1 MAATPMMQQYED
13 AKASCPDALLLFR
26 MGDFYEMF
34 HDDAEKAHRLLG
46 ITLTS
51 RDKSENPIPM
61 AGFPHHQLDGYLAK
75 LIAAGCR
82 VAVCDQ
88 VEDPKKAKG
97 LVRREVTRL
106 VTPGTLT
113 DEALLDPRSSNFLA
127 AYIPGEPGGLAWID
141 VSTGRFYAASIH
153 GEQLADE
160 LARIRPAEL
169 LLSEA
174 SASSVADLSGAW
186 SPTLRASWTFSH
198 KSALQL
204 LEKQFGTQSLEG
216 FGFGPQDQIAICAAG
231 GILQY
236 LQETQRSELAHI
248 DRLMQHDSRRAL
260 QIDEASRSSLEISRT
275 VRSEKRDGSLL
286 DIIDR
291 TETAMGGRLLG
302 EWLENP
308 LTDCTQIDARLDSVE
323 ELIQSPTTIAAL
335 GEPLAK
341 IYDMERLLARATTGR
356 ASPRDLQFMGRTL
369 AVLPAMKKQL
379 QSLTAARFTALD
391 AQFDL
396 CTELQE
402 KLSAALQDDCP
413 LTNREGGFIR
423 EGFHP
428 PLDELRSLSTGGKQ
442 WIARYQADQIE
453 QSGIPNLKVGYNRV
467 FGYYLEV
474 THAHRDKVPETYIR
488 KQTLKNA
495 ERYITPELKEHE
507 EKVLQADQQ
516 ANELEYTL
524 YLELRDTVAATA
536 ERLRRTAAV
545 LAELDVFCSLA
556 TLARARDYCRP
567 AVNDSREM
575 TLRDGRHP
583 VLDVLS
589 DEGTFVPNDTELH
602 AERQRLLLITG
613 PNMAGK
619 STYIRQVALITIMA
633 QIGSYVPATS
643 AEIGVA
649 DRIYAR
655 VGASDQLARG
665 QSTFMVEMLET
676 ARILNTATDRSLVI
690 LDEIGRGTSTYD
702 GVSLAW
708 AVVEYL
714 HNQVQ
719 CRTLFATHYHEL
731 TELEER
737 LEGVANFNVSV
748 REWENEVVFLHKIAP
763 GAANKSYG
771 IHVASLAGVPK
782 QVQQR
787 AHDIL
792 AHLEQEHH
800 DALQPG
806 ESVPNAGNNFSNNV
820 SNGEASD
827 LQMSLFGD
835 QEHPLIEK
843 IRQVDL
849 ESLTPLESLQRL
861 AEWQQQLEQE
871 SQAKPR

>member
-1 MAATPMMQQYED
+1 MMQQYED

-26 MGDFYEMF
+26 MGDFYELF
-34 HDDAEKAHRLLG
+34 HDDAETAHRLLG

-106 VTPGTLT
+106 VTAGTLT
-113 DEALLDPRSSNFLA
+113 DESLLDPRASNFLA
-127 AYIPGEPGGLAWID
+127 AYVPGEVGGIAWVD
-141 VSTGRFYAASIH
+141 VSTGRFYAASILS
-153 GEQLADE
+153 EQLQDE

-169 LLSEA
+169 LLSEESPEA
-174 SASSVADLSGAW
+174 ALEGEW
-186 SPTLRASWTFSH
+186 SQTPRAAWTFSY

-216 FGFGPQDQIAICAAG
+216 FGFGDQDGAAICAAG
-231 GILQY
+231 GILNY
-236 LQETQRSELAHI
+236 LQETQRTELAHI
-248 DRLMQHDSRRAL
+248 DRISPYDSRAAL

-286 DIIDR
+286 DIMDR
-291 TETAMGGRLLG
+291 TVTAMGGRLLS

-308 LTDCTQIDARLDSVE
+308 LTDCAAINGRLDSVE
-323 ELIQSPTTIAAL
+323 ELIQSPSRITTL
-335 GEPLAK
+335 SESLAK

-356 ASPRDLQFMGRTL
+356 ASPRDLQFMGTTL
-369 AVLPAMKKQL
+369 AALPAIKGQL
-379 QSLTAARFTALD
+379 QSLEADRFCEMD
-391 AQFDL
+391 AEFDL

-402 KLSAALQDDCP
+402 RLTAALQDDCP
-413 LTNREGGFIR
+413 LTSREGGFIR
-423 EGFHP
+423 TGHSEE
-428 PLDELRSLSTGGKQ
+428 LDQLRNLSSGGKQ
-442 WIARYQADQIE
+442 WIARYQAEEIE
-453 QSGIPNLKVGYNRV
+453 RSGITNLKVGYNRV

-507 EKVLQADQQ
+507 EKVLQSDAQ
-516 ANELEYTL
+516 ANELEYEL
-524 YLELRDTVAATA
+524 YLKLRQSVTEMA

-545 LAELDVFCSLA
+545 LAEMDVFCSLA
-556 TLARARDYCRP
+556 SLARARDYCRP
-567 AVNDSREM
+567 VVDDSREM
-575 TLRDGRHP
+575 ILLGGRHP

-602 AERQRLLLITG
+602 VDRQRLLLITG

-643 AEIGVA
+643 AQIGVA
-649 DRIYAR
+649 DRIFAR
-655 VGASDQLARG
+655 VGASDQIARG

-719 CRTLFATHYHEL
+719 SRTLFATHYHEL

-782 QVQQR
+782 AVQQR
-787 AHDIL
+787 AQDIL
-792 AHLEQEHH
+792 KHLEQEHH

-806 ESVPNAGNNFSNNV
+806 EAVPDSSGRESTNGDAG
-820 SNGEASD
+820 D
-827 LQMSLFGD
+827 LAD
-835 QEHPLIEK
+835 
-843 IRQVDL
+843 
-849 ESLTPLESLQRL
+849 ESLRHRGAS
-861 AEWQQQLEQE
+861 AD
-871 SQAKPR
+871 

>member
-1 MAATPMMQQYED
+1 MAATPMMKQYQE
-13 AKASCPDALLLFR
+13 AKSTHPDALLLFR
-26 MGDFYEMF
+26 MGDFYELF
-34 HDDAEKAHRLLG
+34 HEDAEKAHRLLG

-61 AGFPHHQLDGYLAK
+61 AGFPHHQLDGYLTK
-75 LIAAGCR
+75 LIVAGCR

-97 LVRREVTRL
+97 LVKREVTRL

-113 DEALLDPRSSNFLA
+113 DESLLDPRASNFLA
-127 AYIPGEPGGLAWID
+127 AWVSGDPGGLSWID
-141 VSTGRFYAASIH
+141 VSTGRFYAASISQ
-153 GEQLADE
+153 GQLADE
-160 LARIRPAEL
+160 LARIRPAEI
-169 LLSEA
+169 LLSEEL
-174 SASSVADLSGAW
+174 ADAELNGDW
-186 SPTLRASWTFSH
+186 SRTPRAGWTFSYN
-198 KSALQL
+198 SALQL
-204 LEKQFGTQSLEG
+204 LEKQFSTQTVEG
-216 FGFGPQDQIAICAAG
+216 FGFDEENQTAICAAG
-231 GILQY
+231 GILNY
-236 LQETQRSELAHI
+236 LQETQRTELAHI
-248 DRLMQHDSRRAL
+248 NRLTPYDSRRAL

-286 DIIDR
+286 DVMDR
-291 TETAMGGRLLG
+291 TVTAMGGRLLG

-308 LTDCTQIDARLDSVE
+308 LTDCSQIDARLDSVA
-323 ELIQSPTTIAAL
+323 ELLQSPTTITTL
-335 GEPLAK
+335 SEPLAK

-369 AVLPAMKKQL
+369 AALPQIKRELQQL
-379 QSLTAARFTALD
+379 SAARFTQLD
-391 AQFDL
+391 SQFDL

-402 KLSAALQDDCP
+402 KLSAALQEDCP

-442 WIARYQADQIE
+442 WIARYQTE
-453 QSGIPNLKVGYNRV
+453 ETERSGITNLKVGYNRV

-516 ANELEYTL
+516 ANELEYEL
-524 YLELRDTVAATA
+524 YLELRDAVTATA
-536 ERLRRTAAV
+536 ERLRATATV
-545 LAELDVFCSLA
+545 LAQLDVFCSLA
-556 TLARARDYCRP
+556 TLARQRDYCRP
-567 AVNDSREM
+567 EVNDSREM
-575 TLRDGRHP
+575 TLRGGRHP

-589 DEGTFVPNDTELH
+589 EEGTFVPNDTELH
-602 AERQRLLLITG
+602 FERQRLLLITG

-633 QIGSYVPATS
+633 QIGSYVPASS

-702 GVSLAW
+702 GISLAW

-714 HNQVQ
+714 HNEVQ

-782 QVQQR
+782 EVQQR

-800 DALQPG
+800 DALQSG
-806 ESVPNAGNNFSNNV
+806 ESMPNATDGDA
-820 SNGEASD
+820 GD
-827 LQMSLFGD
+827 LQMSLFGAE
-835 QEHPLIEK
+835 EHPLLDK
-843 IRQVDL
+843 IREVDL
-849 ESLTPLESLQRL
+849 ESLTPLETMQRL
-861 AEWQQQLEQE
+861 AEWQELLEQE
-871 SQAKPR
+871 TQAKPR

>member
-1 MAATPMMQQYED
+1 MMQQYED

-26 MGDFYEMF
+26 MGDFYELF

-97 LVRREVTRL
+97 LVKREVTRL

-113 DEALLDPRSSNFLA
+113 DESLLDPRTSNFLA
-127 AYIPGEPGGLAWID
+127 AWVPGEVGGLAWID
-141 VSTGRFYAASIH
+141 VSTGRFYAASV
-153 GEQLADE
+153 GSEQLADE
-160 LARIRPAEL
+160 LARVRPAEL
-169 LLSEA
+169 LLSEDA
-174 SASSVADLSGAW
+174 SEAGIADEW
-186 SPTLRASWTFSH
+186 SITPRAGWTFSP
-198 KSALQL
+198 KSALPL
-204 LEKQFGTQSLEG
+204 LEKQFGTKSLEG
-216 FGFGPQDQIAICAAG
+216 FGFGDQDTAALCAAG
-231 GILQY
+231 GILSY
-236 LQETQRSELAHI
+236 LQETQRTELAHI
-248 DRLMQHDSRRAL
+248 DRLSPYESRSAL

-286 DIIDR
+286 DVMDR
-291 TETAMGGRLLG
+291 TVTAMGGRLLG
-302 EWLENP
+302 EWLANP
-308 LTDCTQIDARLDSVE
+308 LTDRVQIDARLKSVG
-323 ELIQSPTTIAAL
+323 ELLEAPATLASF
-335 GEPLAK
+335 GESLAK

-369 AVLPAMKKQL
+369 ATLPEIKQPL
-379 QSLTAARFTALD
+379 GQLSTARFSELD
-391 AQFDL
+391 AEFDL
-396 CTELQE
+396 CSELKDRLNSALQE
-402 KLSAALQDDCP
+402 DCP
-413 LTNREGGFIR
+413 LTSREGDFIR
-423 EGFHP
+423 EGFHT
-428 PLDELRSLSTGGKQ
+428 PLDELRSLSSGGKQ
-442 WIARYQADQIE
+442 WIARYQAE
-453 QSGIPNLKVGYNRV
+453 EAERSGITNLKVGYNRV

-507 EKVLQADQQ
+507 EKVLQADSQ
-516 ANELEYTL
+516 ANELEYEL
-524 YLELRDTVAATA
+524 YLQLRDAVTQAA

-556 TLARARDYCRP
+556 SLARARDYCRP
-567 AVNDSREM
+567 VVNDLREM
-575 TLRDGRHP
+575 TILGGRHP

-589 DEGTFVPNDTELH
+589 EEGSFVPNDTELH
-602 AERQRLLLITG
+602 FERQRLLLITG

-619 STYIRQVALITIMA
+619 STYIRQVALIAIMA

-643 AEIGVA
+643 AEIGIA

-714 HNQVQ
+714 HNRVQ
-719 CRTLFATHYHEL
+719 CRALFATHYHEL

-737 LEGVANFNVSV
+737 LEGVANLNVSV

-782 QVQQR
+782 EVQQR

-806 ESVPNAGNNFSNNV
+806 ESVPNAVNNFS
-820 SNGEASD
+820 SSEAGD
-827 LQMSLFGD
+827 LQMSLFGAE
-835 QEHPLIEK
+835 EHPLIEK
-843 IRQVDL
+843 IRQLDL
-849 ESLTPLESLQRL
+849 ESLTPLETMQRL
-861 AEWQQQLEQE
+861 GEWQEQLEEE

>member
-13 AKASCPDALLLFR
+13 AKASCPNALLLFR
-26 MGDFYEMF
+26 MGDFYELF
-34 HDDAEKAHRLLG
+34 HDDAETAHRILG

-88 VEDPKKAKG
+88 VEDPKKSKG
-97 LVRREVTRL
+97 LVKREVTRL

-113 DEALLDPRSSNFLA
+113 DESLLDPRASNFLA
-127 AYIPGEPGGLAWID
+127 AYLQGEISGLAWID
-141 VSTGRFYAASIH
+141 VSTGRFYAASIPH
-153 GEQLADE
+153 KQLYDE

-169 LLSEA
+169 LLSED
-174 SASSVADLSGAW
+174 SSELEINGEW
-186 SPTLRASWTFSH
+186 SVTRRAGWTFSF
-198 KSALQL
+198 KSALKS

-216 FGFGPQDQIAICAAG
+216 FGFGDQDKAALCAAG
-231 GILQY
+231 SILSY
-236 LQETQRSELAHI
+236 LQETQRTELAHI
-248 DRLMQHDSRRAL
+248 DQISPYESRSAL

-286 DIIDR
+286 DVMDR
-291 TETAMGGRLLG
+291 TVTAMGGRLLA

-308 LTDCTQIDARLDSVE
+308 LTDCVAIDARLDCVE
-323 ELIQSPTTIAAL
+323 EFVHSPSQINAFK
-335 GEPLAK
+335 ERLAK

-356 ASPRDLQFMGRTL
+356 ASPRDLQFMGTTL
-369 AVLPAMKKQL
+369 AALPAIKENL
-379 QSLTAARFTALD
+379 HSLTADRFGALD
-391 AQFDL
+391 AEFDL
-396 CTELQE
+396 CSDLQ
-402 KLSAALQDDCP
+402 KQLTTALQDDCP
-413 LTNREGGFIR
+413 LTSREGGFIR
-423 EGFHP
+423 EGFHAR
-428 PLDELRSLSTGGKQ
+428 LDELRALSSGGKQ

-453 QSGIPNLKVGYNRV
+453 HSGITNLKVGYNRV

-507 EKVLQADQQ
+507 EKVLQADAQ
-516 ANELEYTL
+516 ANELEYEL
-524 YLELRDTVAATA
+524 YLELREAVTQAA
-536 ERLRRTAAV
+536 ERLRKTASV
-545 LAELDVFCSLA
+545 LAELDVICSLA
-556 TLARARDYCRP
+556 NLARSRDYCRP
-567 AVNDSREM
+567 AVNESREM
-575 TLRDGRHP
+575 TLHGGRHP

-602 AERQRLLLITG
+602 FDRQRLLLITG

-655 VGASDQLARG
+655 VGASDQIARG

-708 AVVEYL
+708 AVVEHL

-782 QVQQR
+782 AVQQR
-787 AHDIL
+787 AQDIL
-792 AHLEQEHH
+792 KHLEQDHH

-806 ESVPNAGNNFSNNV
+806 EAVPDSSGREATNGDAG
-820 SNGEASD
+820 D
-827 LQMSLFGD
+827 LQMSLFGTE
-835 QEHPLIEK
+835 EHPLIEK
-843 IRQVDL
+843 IRQLDL
-849 ESLTPLESLQRL
+849 ESLTPLETMQRL
-861 AEWQQQLEQE
+861 GEWQAQLEQE

>member
-1 MAATPMMQQYED
+1 MMQQYED

-26 MGDFYEMF
+26 MGDFYELF
-34 HDDAEKAHRLLG
+34 HDDAETAHRLLG

-106 VTPGTLT
+106 VTAGTLT
-113 DEALLDPRSSNFLA
+113 DESLLDPRASNFLA
-127 AYIPGEPGGLAWID
+127 AYVPGEVGGIAWVD
-141 VSTGRFYAASIH
+141 VSTGRFYAASILS
-153 GEQLADE
+153 EQLQDE

-169 LLSEA
+169 LLSEESPEA
-174 SASSVADLSGAW
+174 ALEGEW
-186 SPTLRASWTFSH
+186 SQTPRAAWTFSY

-216 FGFGPQDQIAICAAG
+216 FGFGDQDGAAICAAG
-231 GILQY
+231 GILNY
-236 LQETQRSELAHI
+236 LQETQRTELAHI
-248 DRLMQHDSRRAL
+248 DRISPYDSRAAL

-286 DIIDR
+286 DIMDR
-291 TETAMGGRLLG
+291 TVTAMGGRLLS

-308 LTDCTQIDARLDSVE
+308 LTDCAAINGRLDSVE
-323 ELIQSPTTIAAL
+323 ELIQSPSRITTL
-335 GEPLAK
+335 SESLAK

-356 ASPRDLQFMGRTL
+356 ASPRDLQFMGTTL
-369 AVLPAMKKQL
+369 AALPAIKGQL
-379 QSLTAARFTALD
+379 QSLEADRFCEMD
-391 AQFDL
+391 AEFDL

-402 KLSAALQDDCP
+402 RLTAALQDDCP
-413 LTNREGGFIR
+413 LTSREGGFIR
-423 EGFHP
+423 TGHSEE
-428 PLDELRSLSTGGKQ
+428 LDQLRNLSSGGKQ
-442 WIARYQADQIE
+442 WIARYQAEEIE
-453 QSGIPNLKVGYNRV
+453 RSGITNLKVGYNRV

-507 EKVLQADQQ
+507 EKVLQSDAQ
-516 ANELEYTL
+516 ANELEYEL
-524 YLELRDTVAATA
+524 YLKLRQSVTEMA

-545 LAELDVFCSLA
+545 LAEMDVFCSLA
-556 TLARARDYCRP
+556 SLARARDYCRP
-567 AVNDSREM
+567 VVDDSREM
-575 TLRDGRHP
+575 ILLGGRHP

-602 AERQRLLLITG
+602 VDRQRLLLITG

-643 AEIGVA
+643 AQIGVA
-649 DRIYAR
+649 DRIFAR
-655 VGASDQLARG
+655 VGASDQIARG

-719 CRTLFATHYHEL
+719 SRTLFATHYHEL

-782 QVQQR
+782 AVQQR
-787 AHDIL
+787 AQDIL
-792 AHLEQEHH
+792 KHLEQEHH

-806 ESVPNAGNNFSNNV
+806 EAVPAESHQRRCGRL
-820 SNGEASD
+820 AD
-827 LQMSLFGD
+827 
-835 QEHPLIEK
+835 
-843 IRQVDL
+843 
-849 ESLTPLESLQRL
+849 ESLRHRGAS
-861 AEWQQQLEQE
+861 AD
-871 SQAKPR
+871 

>member
-1 MAATPMMQQYED
+1 MMQQYED

-26 MGDFYEMF
+26 MGDFYELF
-34 HDDAEKAHRLLG
+34 HADAEAAHRLLG

-97 LVRREVTRL
+97 LVKREVTRL

-113 DEALLDPRSSNFLA
+113 DESLLDPRASNFLA
-127 AYIPGEPGGLAWID
+127 AWVPGESSEVGGLAWID
-141 VSTGRFYAASIH
+141 VSTGLFYAASIQS
-153 GEQLADE
+153 EQLQDE

-169 LLSEA
+169 LLREEA
-174 SASSVADLSGAW
+174 GETAIEGAW
-186 SPTLRASWTFSH
+186 SQTPRAAWTFSY

-204 LEKQFGTQSLEG
+204 LEKQFGIQSLEG
-216 FGFGPQDQIAICAAG
+216 FGFGDQEGAAICAAG
-231 GILQY
+231 AILNY
-236 LQETQRSELAHI
+236 LQETQRTELAHI
-248 DRLMQHDSRRAL
+248 DRLSPYDSRSAL

-286 DIIDR
+286 DIMDR

-308 LTDCTQIDARLDSVE
+308 LTDCRQIEARLDSVE
-323 ELIQSPTTIAAL
+323 ELIQSPARITAFS
-335 GEPLAK
+335 ERLAK

-356 ASPRDLQFMGRTL
+356 ASPRDLQFMGTTL
-369 AVLPAMKKQL
+369 AALPAIKEQV
-379 QSLTAARFTALD
+379 QSLKAERFSELD
-391 AQFDL
+391 AEFDL
-396 CTELQE
+396 CGELQQQ
-402 KLSAALQDDCP
+402 LTTALQDDCP
-413 LTNREGGFIR
+413 LTSREGGFICS
-423 EGFHP
+423 GYNST
-428 PLDELRSLSTGGKQ
+428 LDELRNLSSGGKQ
-442 WIARYQADQIE
+442 WIARYQAE
-453 QSGIPNLKVGYNRV
+453 ETERSGITNLKVGYNRV

-507 EKVLQADQQ
+507 EKVLQADAQ
-516 ANELEYTL
+516 ANELEYEL
-524 YLELRDTVAATA
+524 YLELREAVTQAAEQLRCTA
-536 ERLRRTAAV
+536 SV

-556 TLARARDYCRP
+556 SLARTRDYCRP
-567 AVNDSREM
+567 VVNDSREM
-575 TLRDGRHP
+575 TLLGGRHP

-602 AERQRLLLITG
+602 FDRQRLLLITG

-643 AEIGVA
+643 AQIGIA

-655 VGASDQLARG
+655 VGASDQIARG

-714 HNQVQ
+714 HNEVQ

-782 QVQQR
+782 AVQQR
-787 AHDIL
+787 AQDIL
-792 AHLEQEHH
+792 KHLEQEHH

-806 ESVPNAGNNFSNNV
+806 EAMPD
-820 SNGEASD
+820 SNGRESTNGDTGD
-827 LQMSLFGD
+827 LQMSLFGTE
-835 QEHPLIEK
+835 EHPLIEK
-843 IRQVDL
+843 IRQLNL
-849 ESLTPLESLQRL
+849 ESLTPLETMQRL
-861 AEWQQQLEQE
+861 GEWQEQLERE

>member
-1 MAATPMMQQYED
+1 MHMATTPMMQQYED

-26 MGDFYEMF
+26 MGDFYELF
-34 HDDAEKAHRLLG
+34 HGDAETAHRLLG

-97 LVRREVTRL
+97 LVKREVTRL
-106 VTPGTLT
+106 VTAGTLT
-113 DEALLDPRSSNFLA
+113 DESLLDPRASNFLA
-127 AYIPGEPGGLAWID
+127 AYVPGEVGGIAWVD
-141 VSTGRFYAASIH
+141 VSTGRFYAASIPS
-153 GEQLADE
+153 EQLQDE

-169 LLSEA
+169 LLSEEFPEA
-174 SASSVADLSGAW
+174 ALEGEW
-186 SPTLRASWTFSH
+186 SQTPRAAWTFSY

-216 FGFGPQDQIAICAAG
+216 FGFGDRDGAAICAAG
-231 GILQY
+231 GILNY
-236 LQETQRSELAHI
+236 LQETQRTELAHI
-248 DRLMQHDSRRAL
+248 DRLSPYDSRAAL

-286 DIIDR
+286 DIMDR
-291 TETAMGGRLLG
+291 TVTAMGGRLLG

-308 LTDCTQIDARLDSVE
+308 LTDCAAINGRLDSVE
-323 ELIQSPTTIAAL
+323 ELIQSPSRITTL
-335 GEPLAK
+335 SESLAK

-356 ASPRDLQFMGRTL
+356 ASPRDLQFMGTTL
-369 AVLPAMKKQL
+369 AALPAIKEQL
-379 QSLTAARFTALD
+379 QSLEANRFCEMD
-391 AQFDL
+391 AEFDL

-402 KLSAALQDDCP
+402 RLTAALQDDCP
-413 LTNREGGFIR
+413 LTSREGGFIR
-423 EGFHP
+423 TGHSEE
-428 PLDELRSLSTGGKQ
+428 LDQLRNLSSGGKQ
-442 WIARYQADQIE
+442 WIARYQAEEIE
-453 QSGIPNLKVGYNRV
+453 RSGITNLKVGYNRV

-507 EKVLQADQQ
+507 EKVLQSDAQ
-516 ANELEYTL
+516 ANELEYEL
-524 YLELRDTVAATA
+524 YLKLRQSVTEMA

-545 LAELDVFCSLA
+545 LAEMDVFCSLA
-556 TLARARDYCRP
+556 SLARARDYCRP
-567 AVNDSREM
+567 EVDDSREM
-575 TLRDGRHP
+575 ILLGGRHP

-602 AERQRLLLITG
+602 VDRQRLLLITG

-643 AEIGVA
+643 AQIGVA
-649 DRIYAR
+649 DRIFAR
-655 VGASDQLARG
+655 VGASDQIARG

-719 CRTLFATHYHEL
+719 SRTLFATHYHEL

-782 QVQQR
+782 AVQQR

-792 AHLEQEHH
+792 KHLEQEHH

-806 ESVPNAGNNFSNNV
+806 EAMSESNNGE
-820 SNGEASD
+820 SANGDAGD
-827 LQMSLFGD
+827 LQMSLFGTE
-835 QEHPLIEK
+835 EHPLIEK
-843 IRQVDL
+843 IRQLDL
-849 ESLTPLESLQRL
+849 ESLTPLETMQRL
-861 AEWQQQLEQE
+861 VDWQELLERE
-871 SQAKPR
+871 SPAKPH

>member
-1 MAATPMMQQYED
+1 MAATPMMKQYQE
-13 AKASCPDALLLFR
+13 AKSTHPDALLLFR
-26 MGDFYEMF
+26 MGDFYELF
-34 HDDAEKAHRLLG
+34 HEDAEKAHRLLG

-61 AGFPHHQLDGYLAK
+61 AGFPHHQLDGYLTK
-75 LIAAGCR
+75 LIVAGCR
-82 VAVCDQ
+82 VAICDQ

-97 LVRREVTRL
+97 LVKREVTRL

-113 DEALLDPRSSNFLA
+113 DESLLDPRASNFLA
-127 AYIPGEPGGLAWID
+127 AWVPGDPGGLSWID
-141 VSTGRFYAASIH
+141 VSTGRFYAASIPQ
-153 GEQLADE
+153 GQLVDE

-169 LLSEA
+169 LLSEELA
-174 SASSVADLSGAW
+174 GAELNGDW
-186 SPTLRASWTFSH
+186 SRTPRAGWTFSYN
-198 KSALQL
+198 SALQL
-204 LEKQFGTQSLEG
+204 LEKQFGTQTVEG
-216 FGFGPQDQIAICAAG
+216 FGFDEQNQTAICAAG
-231 GILQY
+231 GILNY
-236 LQETQRSELAHI
+236 LQETQRTELAHI
-248 DRLMQHDSRRAL
+248 NRLTPYDSRRAL

-291 TETAMGGRLLG
+291 TGTAMGGRLLG

-308 LTDCTQIDARLDSVE
+308 LTERAQIEARLDSVE
-323 ELIQSPTTIAAL
+323 ALLKTPAMITAL

-369 AVLPAMKKQL
+369 ALLPEIKTGL

-402 KLSAALQDDCP
+402 KLAAALQDDCP
-413 LTNREGGFIR
+413 LTSREGGFIR

-428 PLDELRSLSTGGKQ
+428 PLDELRSLSSGGKQ
-442 WIARYQADQIE
+442 WIARYQTE
-453 QSGIPNLKVGYNRV
+453 ETERSGITNLKVGYNRV

-507 EKVLQADQQ
+507 EKVLQADTQ
-516 ANELEYTL
+516 ANDMEYAL
-524 YLELRDTVAATA
+524 YLELRDAVTATA
-536 ERLRRTAAV
+536 ERLRATAAV
-545 LAELDVFCSLA
+545 LAELDVFCALA
-556 TLARARDYCRP
+556 TLARERDYCRP
-567 AVNDSREM
+567 EVNDSREM
-575 TLRDGRHP
+575 TLRGGRHP

-589 DEGTFVPNDTELH
+589 EEGTFVPNDTEMH

-619 STYIRQVALITIMA
+619 STYIRQVALITILA
-633 QIGSYVPATS
+633 QIGSYVPASS
-643 AEIGVA
+643 AEIGIA

-702 GVSLAW
+702 GISLAW

-714 HNQVQ
+714 HERVQ

-731 TELEER
+731 TELEDR

-782 QVQQR
+782 EVQQR

-800 DALQPG
+800 DALQSG
-806 ESVPNAGNNFSNNV
+806 ESMPNATDGD
-820 SNGEASD
+820 ASD
-827 LQMSLFGD
+827 LQMSLFGAE
-835 QEHPLIEK
+835 EHPLLDK
-843 IRQVDL
+843 IREVDL
-849 ESLTPLESLQRL
+849 ESLTPLETMQQL
-861 AEWQQQLEQE
+861 AEWQKLLEKE
-871 SQAKPR
+871 AQAKPR

>member
-1 MAATPMMQQYED
+1 MAATPMMKQYQE
-13 AKASCPDALLLFR
+13 AKSTHPDALLLFR
-26 MGDFYEMF
+26 MGDFYELF
-34 HDDAEKAHRLLG
+34 HEDAEKAHRLLG

-61 AGFPHHQLDGYLAK
+61 AGFPHHQLDGYLTK
-75 LIAAGCR
+75 LIVAGCR

-97 LVRREVTRL
+97 LVKREVTRL

-113 DEALLDPRSSNFLA
+113 DESLLDPRASNFLA
-127 AYIPGEPGGLAWID
+127 AWVSGDPGGLSWID
-141 VSTGRFYAASIH
+141 VSTGRFYAASIPQ
-153 GEQLADE
+153 GQLADE
-160 LARIRPAEL
+160 LARIRPAEI
-169 LLSEA
+169 LLSEEL
-174 SASSVADLSGAW
+174 ADAELNGDW
-186 SPTLRASWTFSH
+186 SRTPRAGWTFSYN
-198 KSALQL
+198 SALQL
-204 LEKQFGTQSLEG
+204 LEKQFSTQTVEG
-216 FGFGPQDQIAICAAG
+216 FGFDEENQTAICAAG
-231 GILQY
+231 GILNY
-236 LQETQRSELAHI
+236 LQETQRTELAHI
-248 DRLMQHDSRRAL
+248 NRLTPYDSRRAL

-286 DIIDR
+286 DVMDR
-291 TETAMGGRLLG
+291 TVTAMGGRLLG

-308 LTDCTQIDARLDSVE
+308 LTDCSQIDARLDSVA
-323 ELIQSPTTIAAL
+323 ELLQSPTTITTL
-335 GEPLAK
+335 SEPLAK

-369 AVLPAMKKQL
+369 AALPQIKRELQQL
-379 QSLTAARFTALD
+379 SAARFTQLD
-391 AQFDL
+391 SQFDL

-402 KLSAALQDDCP
+402 KLSAALQEDCP

-442 WIARYQADQIE
+442 WIARYQTE
-453 QSGIPNLKVGYNRV
+453 ETERSGITNLKVGYNRV

-516 ANELEYTL
+516 ANELEYEL
-524 YLELRDTVAATA
+524 YLELRDAVTATA
-536 ERLRRTAAV
+536 ERLRATATV
-545 LAELDVFCSLA
+545 LAQLDVFCSLA
-556 TLARARDYCRP
+556 TLARQRDYCRP
-567 AVNDSREM
+567 EVNDSREM
-575 TLRDGRHP
+575 TLRGGRHP

-589 DEGTFVPNDTELH
+589 EEGTFVPNDTELH
-602 AERQRLLLITG
+602 FERQRLLLITG

-633 QIGSYVPATS
+633 QIGSYVPASS

-702 GVSLAW
+702 GISLAW

-714 HNQVQ
+714 HNEVQ

-782 QVQQR
+782 EVQQR

-800 DALQPG
+800 DALQSG
-806 ESVPNAGNNFSNNV
+806 ESMPNATDGDV
-820 SNGEASD
+820 GD
-827 LQMSLFGD
+827 LQMSLFGAE
-835 QEHPLIEK
+835 EHPLLDK
-843 IRQVDL
+843 IREVDL
-849 ESLTPLESLQRL
+849 ESLTPLETMQRL
-861 AEWQQQLEQE
+861 AEWQELLEQE
-871 SQAKPR
+871 TQAKPR